1 MGEVML
7 PIWLTPKLM
16 KLGALGAIILAIFLA
31 GFSCKGKLDA
41 AKIQRMKAKVQ
52 TIESNY
58 DLCLAD
64 VERSQENYLV
74 LRTAVETASAEAIAA
89 NEQYRERMDQIKASN
104 RAAIRQ
110 LNSLHRAAI
119 SGMVV
124 EADQLREVM
133 ATMSAAEACNLAMLE
148 IVK

>member
-7 PIWLTPKLM
+7 PIWLTPQIIKGGIL
-16 KLGALGAIILAIFLA
+16 AAIIGVIFFA
-31 GFSCKGKLDA
+31 GWGCKGKLVES
-41 AKIQRMKAKVQ
+41 KIQRMKAKVQ

-74 LRTAVETASAEAIAA
+74 LRTAVETASAEALAA

-104 RAAIRQ
+104 RAAIRR
-110 LNSLHRAAI
+110 LNASHDAAI
-119 SGMVV
+119 GDMVV

>member
-1 MGEVML
+1 ML
-7 PIWLTPKLM
+7 PLWLTPQIIK
-16 KLGALGAIILAIFLA
+16 GGILATIIGVIFFA
-31 GFSCKGKLDA
+31 GWGCKGKLDA
-41 AKIQRMKAKVQ
+41 GKIQSMKNKVQ

-64 VERSQENYLV
+64 VERSQQNYEV
-74 LRTAVETASAEAIAA
+74 LRVAIETASGEALAA
-89 NEQYRERMDQIKASN
+89 NEQYRLRMNQIKESN

-110 LNSLHRAAI
+110 LNTLHNEAMGDMI
-119 SGMVV
+119 V

-133 ATMSAAEACNLAMLE
+133 ATMSASEACNLAMVE

>member
-1 MGEVML
+1 MGEVMI
-7 PIWLTPKLM
+7 PIWLTPKLI
-16 KLGALGAIILAIFLA
+16 KSSILISIILAIFFF
-31 GFSCKGKLDA
+31 GWYTKGKLVA
-41 AKIQRMKAKVQ
+41 GKLQRMQSKVQ

-64 VERSQENYLV
+64 VERSQLNYEV
-74 LRTAVETASAEAIAA
+74 LRVAIETASNEALAA
-89 NEQYRERMDQIKASN
+89 NEAYRERMDQIKASN

-110 LNSLHRAAI
+110 LNALHNTAMGDMI
-119 SGMVV
+119 V